1 MASIAGL
8 AIMSDWQAIKH
19 DPCLDYSLYHN
30 PELTKNL
37 SASLELDSQYSLSST
52 CWNKS
57 NSHDLFKGMTNVE
70 ITNGHLDLYYNFLM
84 YNSQNVLNCRL
95 HTSTSTSTCYTCKN
109 SSADASLVEMHLETT
124 GNEICY
130 SSSAKYTPEEPDS
143 LKLSIVCDG
152 DKDKS
157 HCMSAC
163 FHLHHDSQETA
174 MIQEIQKQDTQQLIG
189 HAYKNSLLLV
199 QDLIYN
205 AARNKCAS
213 MTDDRCHW
221 IPDSL
226 VTHKTCKD
234 CQPICRSLSR
244 TMSFI
249 QFVAGSIWF
258 MLTYPVAE
266 VALPIVISDSIQKD
280 YQVCR
285 YWYVYMCIGD
295 PWMHA

>member
-1 MASIAGL
+1 
-8 AIMSDWQAIKH
+8 MSDWQAIKH

-30 PELTKNL
+30 PELVKNL
-37 SASLELDSQYSLSST
+37 SASVEPDSQSLSST

-57 NSHDLFKGMTNVE
+57 SSHDLFKGMANVE

-84 YNSQNVLNCRL
+84 YNNQKVLNCRL
-95 HTSTSTSTCYTCKN
+95 HTSTTTCYICRN
-109 SSADASLVEMHLETT
+109 SSADASLVEVHLETT

-130 SSSAKYTPEEPDS
+130 SSSAKYTPGPNS
-143 LKLSIVCDG
+143 LKFSIVCNG

-157 HCMSAC
+157 HCMSTC
-163 FHLHHDSQETA
+163 FHLHQEGSHETAIMQET
-174 MIQEIQKQDTQQLIG
+174 QKEDTQQLIG
-189 HAYKNSLLLV
+189 HAYKNSLLLI
-199 QDLIYN
+199 QDLVYN
-205 AARNKCAS
+205 AARNKCTS

-226 VTHKTCKD
+226 VTHKTCRD
-234 CQPICRSLSR
+234 CQPICRSLSH

-266 VALPIVISDSIQKD
+266 VALPVVISDSVQKD
-280 YQVCR
+280 YQVC
-285 YWYVYMCIGD
+285 VD
-295 PWMHA
+295 